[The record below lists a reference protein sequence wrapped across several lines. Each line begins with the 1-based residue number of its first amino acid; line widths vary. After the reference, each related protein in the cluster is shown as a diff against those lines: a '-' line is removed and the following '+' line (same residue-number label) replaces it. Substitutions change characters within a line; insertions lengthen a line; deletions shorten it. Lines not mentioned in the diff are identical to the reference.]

1 MMKLQKCCILT
12 FLLILSLYSAVDSC
26 LTKLNNV
33 LDSEQIYE
41 MNKNLIFL
49 KDVLEKVVDRYSTKN
64 KNFDDK
70 TIKIQIK

>member
-12 FLLILSLYSAVDSC
+12 FLLILNLYSAVDSC

-33 LDSEQIYE
+33 LNSEQISE

-70 TIKIQIK
+70 TINR